1 MLKPLKLYFTRLC
14 VYLGLSELL
23 LLSDWLLWLLSLRDD
38 FGLLLRLYHSLRR
51 RLSGSRS
58 CRRVDDLRLESGGR
72 LLLLLLRL
80 SLLLLNLVGFLLSL
94 HHLLLLLQQLKLLH
108 RVDAHLLG
116 V

>member
-1 MLKPLKLYFTRLC
+1 M
-14 VYLGLSELL
+14 
-23 LLSDWLLWLLSLRDD
+23 LSDWLLWLLSLRDD

-51 RLSGSRS
+51 RLSCSRS

-72 LLLLLLRL
+72 LLLLLRL
-80 SLLLLNLVGFLLSL
+80 SLLLLNLVSFLLGL

>member
-1 MLKPLKLYFTRLC
+1 MQH
-14 VYLGLSELL
+14 LGLSELL

-72 LLLLLLRL
+72 LLLLRL
-80 SLLLLNLVGFLLSL
+80 SLLLLNLESFLLSL
-94 HHLLLLLQQLKLLH
+94 HQLLLLLQQLKLLH

>member
-1 MLKPLKLYFTRLC
+1 M
-14 VYLGLSELL
+14 
-23 LLSDWLLWLLSLRDD
+23 LSDWLLWLLSLRDD

-72 LLLLLLRL
+72 LLLLLLLLLLLRL
-80 SLLLLNLVGFLLSL
+80 SLLLLNLVSFLLSL